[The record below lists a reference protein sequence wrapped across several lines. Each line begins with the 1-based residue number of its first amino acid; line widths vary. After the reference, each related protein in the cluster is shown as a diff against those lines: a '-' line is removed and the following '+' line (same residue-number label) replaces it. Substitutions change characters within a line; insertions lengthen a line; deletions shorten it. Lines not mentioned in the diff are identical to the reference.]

1 MSKSLKKKVVFFETD
16 KEEKEY
22 FRKSLRK
29 DFSLAFIDAP
39 LVEEDLDKYMS
50 KIEEAEIL
58 SIFVYSRITEKV
70 LKALNSLKLIATRST
85 GYDHIDLEA
94 CKTKGILISNVPL
107 YGENTV
113 AEHTFALIL
122 ALSRN
127 VHKAYYRTI
136 RERFELEGLQGFD
149 LKDKTLGVIGA
160 GHIGLHVIRM
170 AKGFGMEV
178 LAYDVQKQSFL
189 AEIMDFRYVPLEF
202 LLKNSDVITL
212 HAPLNDKT
220 YHMINKDNIK
230 SVKKGT
236 LLINTARGELVD
248 TEALLLALEERT
260 ISGAGLDVL
269 EGEDLIQEEKRLF
282 SPEVPQESL
291 QKVVRNHILLHRED
305 VVITPHIG
313 FYSREA
319 IQRIRRTTVKNI
331 RGYIRDNPRYLID
344 I

>member
-1 MSKSLKKKVVFFETD
+1 MKKKVVFFETD

-230 SVKKGT
+230 SVKKGA

-331 RGYIRDNPRYLID
+331 RGYIRDNPRYLVD

>member
-1 MSKSLKKKVVFFETD
+1 MKKKVIFFETG
-16 KEEKEY
+16 KEEKDY

-29 DFSLAFIDAP
+29 DFSLVFIDSP
-39 LVEEDLDKYMS
+39 LAEEELDKYLPKM
-50 KIEEAEIL
+50 EGAEIL
-58 SIFVYSRITEKV
+58 CIFVYSKITEKV
-70 LKALNSLKLIATRST
+70 LGHLTDLKLITTRST
-85 GYDHIDLEA
+85 GYDHIDLKA
-94 CKTKGILISNVPL
+94 CKDRGILISNVPL

-127 VHKAYYRTI
+127 IHKAYYRTL

-149 LKDKTLGVIGA
+149 LKDKTLGVVGA

-178 LAYDVQKQSFL
+178 LAYDVQKQPFL
-189 AEIMDFRYVPLEF
+189 AEILDFRYVTLEF

-220 YHMINKDNIK
+220 HHMINKKNIQT
-230 SVKKGT
+230 VKKGA

-248 TEALLLALEERT
+248 TEALLLALEEGA

-282 SPEVPQESL
+282 SPEVPHESL

-331 RGYIRDNPRYLID
+331 RGYLRDNP
-344 I
+344 